1 MACAAFTPSW
11 LRPAGV
17 LSDVHR
23 ELREGHLDAA
33 RIEGELHPLEELA
46 LYVPLLDRWYHL
58 EPAAQHDRRVLEA
71 LDAEDL
77 DVVGQPRSPLA
88 AAAHR
93 LPGSP
98 HQADRLADVDAVADA
113 DADPGV
119 PH

>member
-58 EPAAQHDRRVLEA
+58 EPESASSSDRKSTRLNSSHTVISYAVFCLKKKKNTA
-71 LDAEDL
+71 INILDAMSE
-77 DVVGQPRSPLA
+77 
-88 AAAHR
+88 H
-93 LPGSP
+93 
-98 HQADRLADVDAVADA
+98 
-113 DADPGV
+113 
-119 PH
+119 